1 MMSGSIGLGE
11 PSFGVGEGVVPSW
24 VGVGDAEVEGED
36 DEEGDEEGEGEGE
49 NAQTLVS
56 MSWRC
61 WVTVCCGVAVLTYV

>member
-36 DEEGDEEGEGEGE
+36 GEEGEGEGE
-49 NAQTLVS
+49 NAQTLDS
-56 MSWRC
+56 MSLRC
-61 WVTVCCGVAVLTYV
+61 GVTVCCGVAVLTYV